1 MKRGGTKGGVDAKY
15 PPHPRPLSSPGEGG
29 SKLKINLMEQITL
42 NAAKRTLAGK
52 KAQALFKQGKLPA
65 VLYGHNIANQSIELN
80 EKDFFKVFK
89 KAGES
94 TIVNLVVDGTIQPVL
109 IHDVQRHYLLDH
121 PIHVDF
127 YAVNMSEKL
136 RAKIPL
142 HFIGESNAVKALG
155 GMLVKNLQEVEVE
168 CLPADLPHA
177 IEVDISKLN
186 NFEDAIRVS
195 DLSVSNKVKILASPD
210 EVMVTTQPPRSE
222 EELKEL
228 EQAPVAED
236 VTKVEGVIKPEA
248 IPGGKEEGLDAKAE
262 PKVE

>member
-1 MKRGGTKGGVDAKY
+1 
-15 PPHPRPLSSPGEGG
+15 
-29 SKLKINLMEQITL
+29 MEQITL
-42 NAAKRTLAGK
+42 NATKRTLTGK
-52 KAQALFKQGKLPA
+52 KANDLFKQGKLPA
-65 VLYGHNIANQSIELN
+65 VLYGHNVDNQSIELN
-80 EKDFFKVFK
+80 GKDFLKAFK

-94 TIVNLVVDGTIQPVL
+94 TIVNLVIDGTSKPVL
-109 IHDVQRHYLLDH
+109 IQDVQHHYLLDH

-168 CLPADLPHA
+168 CLPVDLPHA
-177 IEVDISKLN
+177 FEADISKLN
-186 NFEDAIRVS
+186 TFEDAIRVS
-195 DLSVSNKVKILASPD
+195 DLIVSDKVKILASPD
-210 EVMVTTQPPRSE
+210 EVVVTTQPPRTE

-248 IPGGKEEGLDAKAE
+248 PVEGEKVETKDEKKAE
-262 PKVE
+262 